1 MQVLMNTGMKIGL
14 AIVGIGAIVFAWFYM
29 TEGFKG
35 GWMDA
40 WIYAPCCLWIIG
52 ITTVVISF
60 FIRGNQ
66 LNWEL

>member
-14 AIVGIGAIVFAWFYM
+14 AIIGIGAIVFAWFYM

-40 WIYAPCCLWIIG
+40 WIYVPCCLWIIG
-52 ITTVVISF
+52 SITVVISF